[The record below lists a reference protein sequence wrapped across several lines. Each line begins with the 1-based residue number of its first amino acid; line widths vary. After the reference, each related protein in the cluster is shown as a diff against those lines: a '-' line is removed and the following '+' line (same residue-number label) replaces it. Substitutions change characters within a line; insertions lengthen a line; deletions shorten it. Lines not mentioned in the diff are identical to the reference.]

1 FRHERIHVSF
11 LILFVVGVSLSVL
24 LQIIPVLYLTK
35 DHDGEQLHPRRVAYV
50 KLYLLVLAV
59 PVVVLFMI
67 TYAICHGTVPE
78 GDARCDRVVS
88 TAAVCDWA
96 VAFILAVFFIAY
108 TFDFL
113 KSSAGKLNGHRLDET
128 GSPSA
133 QIAGLHHLDEEDS
146 VAMEEARRQRRRRRC
161 AAEEIMPTAEEHTQT
176 IEDELEVLQ
185 SIYMDDEL
193 EKLSDEVLSIRI
205 TPDLD
210 ALTGEERAGA
220 PTLVLQVTYTS
231 EYPDALPELEI
242 ETVEGELDEGAPE
255 QLLKSVKDMGEAE
268 CLGMA
273 MVFTLASH
281 LREELT
287 TYLRRRVQEVEDK
300 RQQVRDAEIEAEQQ
314 KFRGT
319 AVTTERFAEWRKK
332 FDAERA
338 AAKAAEDDALMKGL
352 NAKEKE
358 EFRRMRNKLT
368 GRQMFQRDGPEGKV
382 SAVEE
387 LEGEED
393 DGEEVDWSLYTREA
407 RQGHRPEDD
416 EDEGRIVIDLSDED

>member
-1 FRHERIHVSF
+1 
-11 LILFVVGVSLSVL
+11 
-24 LQIIPVLYLTK
+24 
-35 DHDGEQLHPRRVAYV
+35 
-50 KLYLLVLAV
+50 
-59 PVVVLFMI
+59 
-67 TYAICHGTVPE
+67 
-78 GDARCDRVVS
+78 
-88 TAAVCDWA
+88 
-96 VAFILAVFFIAY
+96 
-108 TFDFL
+108 
-113 KSSAGKLNGHRLDET
+113 
-128 GSPSA
+128 
-133 QIAGLHHLDEEDS
+133 
-146 VAMEEARRQRRRRRC
+146 
-161 AAEEIMPTAEEHTQT
+161 MPTAEEHTQT